1 MSNYQN
7 DDLLALSL
15 TFQAL
20 ANPNRLQLLMQII
33 DANRH
38 GARDMSGCCIGELGQ
53 EMDIAPSTL
62 SHHIK
67 ELQRAGLVITERHGR
82 HIHCR
87 FNAETHTQLLNFLA
101 GLQPSHA

>member
-7 DDLLALSL
+7 EDLHALSL

-20 ANPNRLQLLMQII
+20 ANPNRLQLLIQII
-33 DANRH
+33 DAGQHRTKAIN
-38 GARDMSGCCIGELGQ
+38 SCCIGEIGRA
-53 EMDIAPSTL
+53 MDIAPSTL

-67 ELQRAGLVITERHGR
+67 ELQRAGLVLTERRGR

-87 FNAETHTQLLNFLA
+87 INTDTHARLVNFLA
-101 GLQPSHA
+101 AFQSSVD